1 MSLHSDNNINRID
14 SPGIQSQRRWSS
26 LLLMAGVALLLFTS
40 NCRNPVE
47 IENRKSKTMNNASEN
62 TTAAN
67 DPLAIHRR
75 ALIVDMHA
83 DTTQRLV
90 DEQVDLSQ
98 RLPDGHLDSVRA
110 KAGGLDAQFFSI
122 WVEPELFG
130 GGGARAMRRADEQ
143 IQAVHDLAE
152 KHPETWE
159 LATTAADIRRIAAA
173 GKIAALMG
181 MEGGYAIDEKMEN
194 VDRYYQM
201 GVRYLSPAWSVSTS
215 WAGSSGD
222 EVGKTRGLN
231 DFGKQVIREM
241 NRLGMMVDVSHLSDP
256 AFWDIVNTSTRPV
269 IASHS
274 GCRSITKVPRN
285 LTDDM
290 IVALA
295 KTGGVVNVIFY
306 PEHIEPGYSEK
317 KKRVDAEIASLVQ
330 RASDE
335 EKSDV
340 AHKKLARDR
349 VRREEYLKR
358 LPPVSVT
365 RIVDHIDHI
374 VKLVGIDYVGIGS
387 DFDGVQAVPADMKS
401 VADLPNLT
409 QELLRRGYSESDIDK
424 ILGGNML
431 RVMEEV
437 EKK

>member
-1 MSLHSDNNINRID
+1 M
-14 SPGIQSQRRWSS
+14 
-26 LLLMAGVALLLFTS
+26 
-40 NCRNPVE
+40 CRNS
-47 IENRKSKTMNNASEN
+47 SKTDNSEQTMTSTSTN
-62 TTAAN
+62 SAAT
-67 DPLAIHRR
+67 DPLSIHRR
-75 ALIVDMHA
+75 AIVVDMHA

-90 DEQVDLSQ
+90 DEGVDLDQ
-98 RLPDGHLDSVRA
+98 RLAGGHLDAVRA
-110 KAGGLDAQFFSI
+110 KEGGLDAQFFSI

-130 GGGARAMRRADEQ
+130 LGGPRAMKRADLQ
-143 IQAVHDLAE
+143 IEAVRALAT

-159 LATTAADIRRIAAA
+159 LAMTAADVRRIASA

-181 MEGGYAIDEKMEN
+181 LEGGYAIDEKIDN
-194 VDRYYQM
+194 VGRYYQM
-201 GVRYLSPAWSVSTS
+201 GVRYISPAWSVSTS

-231 DFGKQVIREM
+231 EFGKRVILEM

-256 AFWDIVNTSTRPV
+256 AFWDIVKSSTKPV
-269 IASHS
+269 IATHS
-274 GCRSITKVPRN
+274 GCRAIANVPRN

-290 IVALA
+290 ILALA

-306 PEHIEPGYSEK
+306 PEHIEPGWSQK
-317 KKRVDAEIASLVQ
+317 KKKVDAEIASLVQ

-335 EKSDV
+335 EKGDA

-358 LPPVSVT
+358 LPPVTVA

-374 VKLVGIDYVGIGS
+374 VTLVGIDHVGIGS
-387 DFDGVQAVPADMKS
+387 DFDGVQAVPVDLKS

-409 QELLRRGYSESDIDK
+409 KELLRRGYSESDIDK

-437 EKK
+437 ERH

>member
-1 MSLHSDNNINRID
+1 MNLGSSKNFKTEFSRA
-14 SPGIQSQRRWSS
+14 RRATIAPA
-26 LLLMAGVALLLFTS
+26 LLLVGVALLIPGGCGNSRDTKDTERKPMTNTS
-40 NCRNPVE
+40 G
-47 IENRKSKTMNNASEN
+47 
-62 TTAAN
+62 TTSAAN
-67 DPLAIHRR
+67 DSLAIHRR
-75 ALIVDMHA
+75 AIIVDMHA

-90 DEQVDLSQ
+90 DEQVDLEQ
-98 RLPDGHLDSVRA
+98 RLSDGHLDAVRA
-110 KAGGLDAQFFSI
+110 KEGGLDAQFFSI

-130 GGGARAMRRADEQ
+130 GGGARAMKRADVQ
-143 IQAVHDLAE
+143 IEAVRALAA

-159 LATTAADIRRIAAA
+159 VATTAPDVRRIAAS
-173 GKIAALMG
+173 GKIAALLG
-181 MEGGYAIDEKMEN
+181 MEGGYAIDEKIEN
-194 VDRYYQM
+194 VERYYRM
-201 GVRYLSPAWSVSTS
+201 GVRYLSGAWSVSTS

-222 EVGKTRGLN
+222 EIGKNRGLN
-231 DFGKQVIREM
+231 DFGKQVISEM
-241 NRLGMMVDVSHLSDP
+241 NRLGMMVDVSHLSDK
-256 AFWDIVNTSTRPV
+256 AFWDIVNTSTKPV
-269 IASHS
+269 IATHS
-274 GCRSITKVPRN
+274 GCRAITNVPRN
-285 LTDDM
+285 LTDEM

-317 KKRVDAEIASLVQ
+317 KKKVDAEIAALVQ

-335 EKSDV
+335 EKGDV

-349 VRREEYLKR
+349 VRSAEFRKR

-365 RIVDHIDHI
+365 RIADHIDHI
-374 VKLVGIDYVGIGS
+374 VKLVGIDHVGIGS
-387 DFDGVQAVPADMKS
+387 DFDGVQVVPADLKS

-409 QELLRRGYSESDIDK
+409 AELLRRGYSENDIDK

>member
-1 MSLHSDNNINRID
+1 M
-14 SPGIQSQRRWSS
+14 
-26 LLLMAGVALLLFTS
+26 TS
-40 NCRNPVE
+40 TSTN
-47 IENRKSKTMNNASEN
+47 S
-62 TTAAN
+62 AAT
-67 DPLAIHRR
+67 DPLSIHRR
-75 ALIVDMHA
+75 AIVVDMHA

-90 DEQVDLSQ
+90 DEGVDLDQ
-98 RLPDGHLDSVRA
+98 RLAGGHLDAVRA
-110 KAGGLDAQFFSI
+110 KEGGLDAQFFSI

-130 GGGARAMRRADEQ
+130 LGGPRAMKRADLQ
-143 IQAVHDLAE
+143 IEAVRALAT

-159 LATTAADIRRIAAA
+159 LAMTAADVRRIASA

-181 MEGGYAIDEKMEN
+181 LEGGYAIDEKIDN
-194 VDRYYQM
+194 VGRYYQM
-201 GVRYLSPAWSVSTS
+201 GVRYISPAWSVSTS

-231 DFGKQVIREM
+231 EFGKRVILEM

-256 AFWDIVNTSTRPV
+256 AFWDIVKTSTKPV
-269 IASHS
+269 IATHS
-274 GCRSITKVPRN
+274 GCRAIANVPRN

-290 IVALA
+290 ILALA

-306 PEHIEPGYSEK
+306 PEHIEPGWSQK
-317 KKRVDAEIASLVQ
+317 KKKVDAEIASLVQ

-335 EKSDV
+335 EKGDAV
-340 AHKKLARDR
+340 HKKLARDR

-358 LPPVSVT
+358 LPPVTVA

-374 VKLVGIDYVGIGS
+374 VKLVGIDHVGIGS
-387 DFDGVQAVPADMKS
+387 DFDGVQAVPVDLKS

-409 QELLRRGYSESDIDK
+409 KELLRRGYSESDIDK

-437 EKK
+437 ERH